1 MKEFQNTKKNIR
13 TKLSGIKFIKK
24 CKKFM
29 IKQLAAKD
37 IKSYLMVEPD
47 SVLLD
52 VRTNEEWEKIGKP
65 EGEKIGLKTYF
76 LSIQFGKER
85 IFNENFVQEFKNLAI
100 NQDKNILI
108 ICRSG
113 ARSQFAAELL
123 KKENYTCINISDGF
137 EGNQENVGWKRCGLP
152 C

>member
-37 IKSYLMVEPD
+37 IKSYLMTEPN

-52 VRTNEEWEKIGKP
+52 VRTDEEWQTFGKP

-76 LSIQFGKER
+76 LSIQFGNER
-85 IFNENFVQEFKNLAI
+85 IFNEHFVQEFKNLAI

-137 EGNQENVGWKRCGLP
+137 EGNQENVGWKRCGLL

>member
-1 MKEFQNTKKNIR
+1 MKEFQNIKKIIR
-13 TKLSGIKFIKK
+13 TKLNKFV
-24 CKKFM
+24 

-37 IKSYLMVEPD
+37 IKSYLLVEPS

-52 VRTNEEWEKIGKP
+52 VRTNEEWETIGKP

-100 NQDKNILI
+100 NQDRNILI

-123 KKENYTCINISDGF
+123 NKENYTCINISDGF

>member
-13 TKLSGIKFIKK
+13 TKLN
-24 CKKFM
+24 KFM

-37 IKSYLMVEPD
+37 IKSFLMAEPN

-52 VRTNEEWEKIGKP
+52 VRTKEEWETIGKP
-65 EGEKIGLKTYF
+65 KGEKIGLKTYF
-76 LSIQFGKER
+76 LQIQFGEER
-85 IFNENFVQEFKNLAI
+85 IFNENFIQEFKNLAI

-123 KKENYTCINISDGF
+123 TKENYTCVNISDGF
-137 EGNQENVGWKRCGLP
+137 EGNQENVGWKKCNLP

>member
-1 MKEFQNTKKNIR
+1 
-13 TKLSGIKFIKK
+13 
-24 CKKFM
+24 M

-52 VRTNEEWEKIGKP
+52 VRTNKEWETIGKP

-76 LSIQFGKER
+76 LSIQFSKER

-100 NQDKNILI
+100 NRDRNIFT

-113 ARSQFAAELL
+113 QRSQFAAELL

>member
-1 MKEFQNTKKNIR
+1 VRLTYVEALKQEKK
-13 TKLSGIKFIKK
+13 
-24 CKKFM
+24 M

-37 IKSYLMVEPD
+37 IKSYLFVEPN

-52 VRTNEEWEKIGKP
+52 VRTNEERETIGKP
-65 EGEKIGLKTYF
+65 EGEKIGIKTYF

-85 IFNENFVQEFKNLAI
+85 ICNENFVQEFKNLTI
-100 NQDKNILI
+100 NRAKNILI

-113 ARSQFAAELL
+113 QRSQFAAELIS

-137 EGNQENVGWKRCGLP
+137 EGDQENIGWKRCGLP

>member
-1 MKEFQNTKKNIR
+1 MKEFQNIKKIIR
-13 TKLSGIKFIKK
+13 TKLN
-24 CKKFM
+24 KFM

-37 IKSYLMVEPD
+37 IKSYLLVEPS

-52 VRTNEEWEKIGKP
+52 VRTNEEWETIGKP

-76 LSIQFGKER
+76 LSIQFDKER

-100 NQDKNILI
+100 NQDKNIMV

-113 ARSQFAAELL
+113 VRSQFIAELL
-123 KKENYTCINISDGF
+123 DKKENYTCINISDGF
-137 EGNQENVGWKRCGLP
+137 EGNQENIGWKKSGLP

>member
-1 MKEFQNTKKNIR
+1 
-13 TKLSGIKFIKK
+13 
-24 CKKFM
+24 M

-37 IKSYLMVEPD
+37 IKSYLFVEPN

-52 VRTNEEWEKIGKP
+52 VRTNEERETIGKP
-65 EGEKIGLKTYF
+65 EGEKMGIKTYF

-100 NQDKNILI
+100 NRAKNILI

-113 ARSQFAAELL
+113 QRSQFAAELIN

-137 EGNQENVGWKRCGLP
+137 EGDQENIGWKRCGLP

>member
-1 MKEFQNTKKNIR
+1 MIR
-13 TKLSGIKFIKK
+13 
-24 CKKFM
+24 
-29 IKQLAAKD
+29 QLLAKD
-37 IKSYLMVEPD
+37 IKSYLMTEPK

-52 VRTNEEWEKIGKP
+52 VRTKEEWVTIGKP
-65 EGEKIGLKTYF
+65 DGEKIGLKTYF

-113 ARSQFAAELL
+113 SRSQFAAELL
-123 KKENYTCINISDGF
+123 KKENYNCINVSDGF

>member
-13 TKLSGIKFIKK
+13 TKLN
-24 CKKFM
+24 KFM

-37 IKSYLMVEPD
+37 IKSFLLKEPN

-52 VRTNEEWEKIGKP
+52 VRTNGEWEAIGKP

-85 IFNENFVQEFKNLAI
+85 IINENFVQEFKNLAI
-100 NQDKNILI
+100 NQDTNILT

-113 ARSQFAAELL
+113 QRSQFAAELL
-123 KKENYTCINISDGF
+123 NKKENYTCINISDGF

>member
-1 MKEFQNTKKNIR
+1 MKEFHNTRKIIR
-13 TKLSGIKFIKK
+13 TKLN
-24 CKKFM
+24 KFM
-29 IKQLAAKD
+29 IKQLVAKD
-37 IKSYLMVEPD
+37 IKSYLMVEPS

-52 VRTNEEWEKIGKP
+52 VRTNEEWETIGKP

-100 NQDKNILI
+100 NQDSNILT

-113 ARSQFAAELL
+113 QRSQFAAELL

-137 EGNQENVGWKRCGLP
+137 EGNHENVGWKRCGLP

>member
-1 MKEFQNTKKNIR
+1 MKEFQNIKKIIR
-13 TKLSGIKFIKK
+13 TKLN
-24 CKKFM
+24 KFM

-37 IKSYLMVEPD
+37 IKSYLMVEPS

-52 VRTNEEWEKIGKP
+52 VRTNEEWETIGKP

-100 NQDKNILI
+100 NQDRNILT

-137 EGNQENVGWKRCGLP
+137 EGNHENVGWKRCGLP

>member
-1 MKEFQNTKKNIR
+1 
-13 TKLSGIKFIKK
+13 
-24 CKKFM
+24 M

-37 IKSYLMVEPD
+37 IKSYLFVEPN

-52 VRTNEEWEKIGKP
+52 VRTNEERETIGKP
-65 EGEKIGLKTYF
+65 EGEKMGIKTYF

-85 IFNENFVQEFKNLAI
+85 IFNENFVQEFKNLTI
-100 NQDKNILI
+100 NRAKNILI

-113 ARSQFAAELL
+113 QRSQFAAELIN

-137 EGNQENVGWKRCGLP
+137 EGDQENIGWKRCGLP